1 MTSYKDFERV
11 LLEELQPALG
21 CTEPIAIALCAAKVR
36 EYLTDEPKEVQAYC
50 SKNIIKNA
58 WSVLVPNSQGM
69 KGILTAISLGIVG
82 GDASKNL
89 RVLEDIDQEDIKKAK
104 FLIENKVINTH
115 VADVTNLLYIKIVC
129 KTDNE
134 EVVVE
139 IKDCHD
145 NITYVEVNGKVLFES
160 QESGEENCS
169 QDRSFLTV
177 KSIIDFADNVDF
189 KDIPELIK
197 RLDLQ
202 IDSNMEIAKKG
213 LDIGYGA
220 KVGPIIKMTSHGDLK
235 DEIKAMTC
243 SASDARMGGCSLP
256 VVINSGSGNQ
266 GITTSVPVIVFSQ
279 RENLPKDRLYRGLMV
294 SNLIA
299 IYQKYYI
306 GKLSAFCGAVSAGSG
321 AACGIGY
328 LIGLEEEKIESILTN
343 SLATSGGIVCD
354 GAKASCA
361 SKIAVAL
368 DNSFLALEMAKRGI
382 AFEYMDGIVGSCSH
396 RTVKNIGKMASE
408 GMNATDDKILEIM
421 LEGN

>member
-1 MTSYKDFERV
+1 MVSYKDFERV
-11 LLEELQPALG
+11 LLEELQQALG
-21 CTEPIAIALCAAKVR
+21 CTEPIAIALCAAKVK
-36 EYLTDEPKEVQAYC
+36 EYLTSDPRDIEVYC

-69 KGILTAISLGIVG
+69 KGILTAVALGIVG
-82 GDASKNL
+82 GKASKNL
-89 RVLEDIDQEDIKKAK
+89 RVLEDITCEDIERAKK
-104 FLIENKVINTH
+104 LIEDRVIKTH
-115 VADVTNLLYIKIVC
+115 VSNVTNLLYIKIVC
-129 KTDNE
+129 KTDSE
-134 EVVVE
+134 EVTVE

-145 NITYVEVNGKVLFES
+145 NITYVEVDGKVIYKSEIS
-160 QESGEENCS
+160 DKENCTE
-169 QDRSFLTV
+169 DRSFLSV
-177 KSIIDFADNVDF
+177 RSIIDFADNVDL
-189 KDIPELIK
+189 KDVPKLLE

-202 IDSNMEIAKKG
+202 IKSNMEIAKNG
-213 LDIGYGA
+213 LEKGYGA
-220 KVGPIIKMTSHGDLK
+220 KVGPIIKMTSQGDMK

-279 RENLPKDRLYRGLMV
+279 RENLSKERLYRGLMV

-306 GKLSAFCGAVSAGSG
+306 GKLSAFCGAVSAGG
-321 AACGIGY
+321 AAACGIGY
-328 LIGLEEEKIESILTN
+328 LIGLKEEKIESILTN
-343 SLATSGGIVCD
+343 ALATSGGIVCD

-368 DNSFLALEMAKRGI
+368 DNSLLALEMAKRGI
-382 AFEYMDGIVGSCSH
+382 EFEYMDGIVGSCSDK
-396 RTVKNIGKMASE
+396 TVKNIGKMASE
-408 GMNATDDKILEIM
+408 GMKYTDDKILEIM